1 MIINAAKATEAAG
14 ILGVELETLN
24 PDGLSRAY
32 RTKARDHHPDS
43 AEHYDAEA
51 WARVSWA
58 KEVLVRWLEQRLA
71 HEPKP
76 VTERAHDAVGDCR
89 SCAGTGRVVVSKP
102 KGFGAKP
109 VTMMCVMCNGS
120 GSQPEGGEAAYTG
133 ER

>member
-14 ILGVELETLN
+14 ILGVELETLS

-43 AEHYDAEA
+43 AEDYDPEA

-58 KEVLVRWLEQRLA
+58 KEVLVRWLEHKLA
-71 HEPKP
+71 HAPAKAEEPKNL
-76 VTERAHDAVGDCR
+76 GDCR
-89 SCAGTGRVVVSKP
+89 SCGGTGRVAVSKP

-109 VTMMCVMCNGS
+109 VTVMCVMCNGS
-120 GSQPEGGEAAYTG
+120 GIMPEGGASAYTG
-133 ER
+133 D